1 MRIVFTFLLVIIR
14 RRGVLPMWKK
24 KVGGPFVLLCRAE
37 FQKEEEGTHDSYRGV
52 AIQAHLH

>member
-1 MRIVFTFLLVIIR
+1 
-14 RRGVLPMWKK
+14 MWKK

-37 FQKEEEGTHDSYRGV
+37 FQREEEGTHDSYRGV